1 MITLCLLSFIN
12 PAIYG
17 YKIRIIL
24 QYTVVGLMLIPFY
37 LMFKIKPVLSKTY
50 LIEMILYGVMIIIT
64 VYNSQTQEDIARYYA
79 ILQGRLPAFLSLQ
92 TYMYSFVFIVIT
104 ATYFKD
110 IFTKTTI
117 KIIYLTHLVLGVFI
131 VITNILGVGAPLY
144 FGFGNANYVGEP
156 FAILYLLIVLPR
168 LVSTISSKDIVISSS
183 LLYFALY
190 PNSRATQLAIFGAL
204 LTSALY
210 ASIRKNISKKTV
222 IAVTTQVV
230 VVLILV
236 YFSTNYRVLQVDSF
250 LSGEITLNNLSSGRL
265 NLWRQIIVSTIET
278 PKTLFFGLGPSTFLY
293 YGATN
298 FNAHNMLIEI
308 FGSMGIIGLLSAL
321 YIFISLSI
329 KTIKLSTKSSNQYL
343 VGLLVFVIIKW
354 NLNSMMALTSFYYL
368 IIIALIIYK
377 YREAQHAIN

>member
-210 ASIRKNISKKTV
+210 AFIRKNISKKTV